1 MSRWLSPRSS
11 TGRLVAQ
18 VILLILGGAAV
29 YYIVM
34 WLGSSLPGSAAP

>member
-18 VILLILGGAAV
+18 VVLLLLGGAAV
-29 YYIVM
+29 YLIVM
-34 WLGSSLPGSAAP
+34 WMGSSLPSATP